1 MENRDD
7 FDNKSKNIKNKNKN
21 FKNVK
26 TLGGVHTHTHTH
38 VI

>member
-7 FDNKSKNIKNKNKN
+7 FDNKSKNIKIEKRWNPW
-21 FKNVK
+21 
-26 TLGGVHTHTHTH
+26 GSIH